1 MLDNACSPLI
11 LVLSFESRAIS
22 LSALHFMSTVQDI
35 VRLLETAAPLAYQE
49 SYDNA
54 GLQCGLPEAEITGVL
69 IALDCTPAVV
79 AEAKRR
85 GCNVVVCHH
94 PVIFRPLKRLTGKGL
109 VEQTIMAALKADVAI
124 YAAHTNLDNVYQGV
138 NAKLAEKLGLVSTR
152 ILAPQT
158 GTLARLTTY
167 VPDQPT
173 PDGQQLADQV
183 LQALYAAGA
192 GQVGNYRECSFQ
204 TPGLGT
210 FTPGAGSQPTIGRE
224 NQPTALAET
233 RLEVLLPLHRQAVVL
248 AALRQAHPYEEVAY
262 ELVKLE
268 NQHQDVGAGMVGEL
282 PEAINPAAFRQ
293 LLKATL
299 GVPVVKYTAFDK
311 DIKKV
316 ALCGGAGS
324 FLTGAALAAGADAYV
339 TGDVKYHKF
348 FAPEGRLMLCDVGH
362 FESEQFTG
370 EIFRD
375 LLLAQ
380 FGRTFAVLFAETPT
394 NPVQYDC

>member
-1 MLDNACSPLI
+1 MP
-11 LVLSFESRAIS
+11 
-22 LSALHFMSTVQDI
+22 TVQDLAQ
-35 VRLLETAAPLAYQE
+35 LLEATAPLAYQE

-54 GLQCGLPEAEITGVL
+54 GLQCGLPSATVTGVL

-79 AEAKRR
+79 AEASRR
-85 GCNVVVCHH
+85 GCNVVLCHH

-124 YAAHTNLDNVYQGV
+124 YAAHTNLDNVRRGV
-138 NAKLAEKLGLVSTR
+138 NAKLAEKLGLANTR
-152 ILAPQT
+152 ILAPKT
-158 GTLARLTTY
+158 DTLARLTTY
-167 VPDQPT
+167 VPN
-173 PDGQQLADQV
+173 QLATQPADLVDRV
-183 LQALYAAGA
+183 LAALYAAGA
-192 GQVGNYRECSFQ
+192 GQVGQYADCSFQ
-204 TPGLGT
+204 TPGTGT
-210 FTPGAGSQPTIGRE
+210 FTPGPGAQPALGAPL
-224 NQPTALAET
+224 QPEVVAET
-233 RLEVLLPLHRQAVVL
+233 KLEVLLPLHRQAAVL

-268 NQHQDVGAGMVGEL
+268 NQHQDVGAGLVGEL
-282 PEAINPAAFRQ
+282 AEPLSPASFRQ
-293 LLKATL
+293 LLKTVL
-299 GVPVVKYTAFDK
+299 GVPVVRYTAFAK

-324 FLTGAALAAGADAYV
+324 FLTGAAAAAGADAYV
-339 TGDVKYHKF
+339 TGDVKYHEF

-375 LLLAQ
+375 LLLGT

>member
-1 MLDNACSPLI
+1 MA
-11 LVLSFESRAIS
+11 V
-22 LSALHFMSTVQDI
+22 TVKDLA
-35 VRLLETAAPLAYQE
+35 RHLEAAAPLAYQE

-54 GLQCGLPEAEITGVL
+54 GLQCGLPEAEISGVL

-79 AEAKRR
+79 AEAVRR
-85 GCNVVVCHH
+85 GCNVVLCHH

-124 YAAHTNLDNVYQGV
+124 YAAHTNLDNVRQGV
-138 NAKLAEKLGLVSTR
+138 NAKLAEKLGLVNTR
-152 ILAPQT
+152 ILAPKT

-167 VPDQPT
+167 VPNRPEDQ
-173 PDGQQLADQV
+173 QADVAGQV
-183 LQALYAAGA
+183 LAALYAAGA
-192 GQVGNYRECSFQ
+192 GQVGDYKDCSFRAS
-204 TPGLGT
+204 GVGT
-210 FTPGAGSQPTIGRE
+210 FTPGPGTQPAIGEQLR
-224 NQPTALAET
+224 AET
-233 RLEVLLPLHRQAVVL
+233 VAEMRLEVLLSLHQQAAVL

-262 ELVKLE
+262 EIVKLE
-268 NQHQDVGAGMVGEL
+268 NQHQEVGAGMVGEL
-282 PEAINPAAFRQ
+282 PEALSPAAFRQ
-293 LLKATL
+293 LLKAAL
-299 GVPVVKYTAFDK
+299 GVPVVKYTAFEP

-324 FLTGAALAAGADAYV
+324 FLTGAAIGARADAYV
-339 TGDVKYHKF
+339 TGDVKYHEF

-362 FESEQFTG
+362 FESEQFTN

-375 LLLAQ
+375 LLLAR

>member
-1 MLDNACSPLI
+1 M
-11 LVLSFESRAIS
+11 
-22 LSALHFMSTVQDI
+22 
-35 VRLLETAAPLAYQE
+35 RLLEAAAPLAYQE

-79 AEAKRR
+79 AEASRR

-124 YAAHTNLDNVYQGV
+124 YAAHTNLDNVRQGV
-138 NAKLAEKLGLVSTR
+138 NAKLADKLGLVNTR
-152 ILAPQT
+152 ILAPKS
-158 GTLARLTTY
+158 GSLARLSTY
-167 VPDQPT
+167 VPDEPT
-173 PDGQQLADQV
+173 AGGEQLADKV

-192 GQVGNYRECSFQ
+192 GHVGNYRDCSFQ
-204 TPGLGT
+204 IMGLGT

-224 NQPTALAET
+224 NQPTAVAET
-233 RLEVLLPLHRQAVVL
+233 RLEVLLPLHRQDAVL

-268 NQHQDVGAGMVGEL
+268 NQHQDVGAGLVGEL
-282 PEAINPAAFRQ
+282 PEAISPVAFRQ
-293 LLKATL
+293 LLKAEL
-299 GVPVVKYTAFDK
+299 GVPVVRHTAFDK

-324 FLTGAALAAGADAYV
+324 FLTSAALAAGADAYV
-339 TGDVKYHKF
+339 TGDVKYHEF
-348 FAPEGRLMLCDVGH
+348 FAPEGGLMLCDVGH
-362 FESEQFTG
+362 FESEQFTD

-375 LLLAQ
+375 LLLGA
-380 FGRTFAVLFAETPT
+380 FGRTFAVLFAETST

>member
-1 MLDNACSPLI
+1 
-11 LVLSFESRAIS
+11 
-22 LSALHFMSTVQDI
+22 
-35 VRLLETAAPLAYQE
+35 
-49 SYDNA
+49 
-54 GLQCGLPEAEITGVL
+54 
-69 IALDCTPAVV
+69 
-79 AEAKRR
+79 
-85 GCNVVVCHH
+85 
-94 PVIFRPLKRLTGKGL
+94 
-109 VEQTIMAALKADVAI
+109 
-124 YAAHTNLDNVYQGV
+124 
-138 NAKLAEKLGLVSTR
+138 
-152 ILAPQT
+152 
-158 GTLARLTTY
+158 

-210 FTPGAGSQPTIGRE
+210 FTPGAGTRPAIGAE
-224 NQPTALAET
+224 NQPET
-233 RLEVLLPLHRQAVVL
+233 VPEKRLEVLLPLHRQAAVL
-248 AALRQAHPYEEVAY
+248 AALHQIHPYEEVAY

-282 PEAINPAAFRQ
+282 PKALSPVAFRQ
-293 LLKATL
+293 LLKAEL

-324 FLTGAALAAGADAYV
+324 FLTGAALAVGADAYV
-339 TGDVKYHKF
+339 TGDVKYHEF
-348 FAPEGRLMLCDVGH
+348 FGAEGQLMLCDVGH

-370 EIFRD
+370 EVFRD
-375 LLLAQ
+375 LLTAG
-380 FGRTFAVLFAETPT
+380 FSRTFAVLIAETPT